1 MIERNAAEGIHR
13 IEDAYTN
20 WYLVEDGGRV
30 TIVDTGFPRSWATL
44 QKALRTIGRSPGD
57 VEAVVLTHAHFDH
70 VGFAA
75 RARRELGVP
84 ILAHEREIPLLE
96 HPRRYKHERARL
108 PYFLREGDFRR
119 VLGAMT
125 AKGAPFV
132 RGISG
137 ATTFSDGAELDV
149 PGRPRVVFTPGHTL
163 GHASIHLPDR
173 GALIAGDAVVTLDPY
188 TGKTGPRVVAR
199 AATADSELALRSL
212 DAIEATAAET
222 LLCGHGNPWTGG
234 AAEACA
240 RAREAGVA

>member
-1 MIERNAAEGIHR
+1 VLHRDVADGIHR
-13 IEDAYTN
+13 VEEAYTN
-20 WYLVEDGGRV
+20 WYLVEDAGRV
-30 TIVDTGFPRSWATL
+30 TIVDTGFPRSWAAL
-44 QKALRTIGRSPGD
+44 QDALRTVGRSPGD

-75 RARRELGVP
+75 RARKELGVP
-84 ILAHEREIPLLE
+84 ILAHEREIPVLE

-108 PYFLREGDFRR
+108 PYFVREREFRR
-119 VLGAMT
+119 VLGAM
-125 AKGAPFV
+125 AARGALLV

-137 ATTFSDGAELDV
+137 ATTYSDGDELDV
-149 PGRPRVVFTPGHTL
+149 PGRPRVVFTPGHTF
-163 GHASIHLPDR
+163 GHSSLHLSDR

-199 AATADSELALRSL
+199 AATADSALALRSL
-212 DAIEATAAET
+212 DAIEATRAHT
-222 LLCGHGNPWTGG
+222 LLCGHGEPWTGG